1 VRYTELMN
9 HTPQIKRAI
18 QFAARKH
25 HGHFRA
31 ESEPLPYITHLF
43 SVALLVAEDP
53 ATLKLRRASGADDD
67 YDEVVIAALLHDTL
81 EDTDTTREELVAAFG
96 ERVAGLVEHVSEKK
110 DVDRKRLGWK
120 ERKMAYLK
128 HLEEAPG
135 DALLIAIADKID
147 NIESKLE
154 ALEKEGPA
162 LFERWKRPQ
171 ADYLWYH
178 GEAARI
184 ALERLPSHPLTKRLL
199 EAHAR
204 EVAVIS

>member
-1 VRYTELMN
+1 MN
-9 HTPQIKRAI
+9 HTPQIKKAI

-31 ESEPLPYITHLF
+31 ETEPLPYITHLF

-53 ATLKLRRASGADDD
+53 ATLELRRASGADDD

-81 EDTDTTREELVAAFG
+81 EDTDTTREEIALAFG
-96 ERVAGLVEHVSEKK
+96 ERVAELVEHVSE
-110 DVDRKRLGWK
+110 
-120 ERKMAYLK
+120 RKMWGGQKVDWREAKAAYLA
-128 HLEEAPG
+128 HLEEAPE

-154 ALEKEGPA
+154 ALEKEGEA

-184 ALERLPSHPLTKRLL
+184 AALRLPEHRLTRRLL
-199 EAHAR
+199 EVHAR
-204 EVAVIS
+204 EVAMIS

>member
-1 VRYTELMN
+1 MN

-31 ESEPLPYITHLF
+31 ESEPLPYITHLL

-53 ATLKLRRASGADDD
+53 NTLKLRKAGSADDD

-81 EDTDTTREELVAAFG
+81 EDTDTTREEIVAAFG
-96 ERVAGLVEHVSEKK
+96 ERVAILVEHVSERKTVDGKK
-110 DVDRKRLGWK
+110 VDWK
-120 ERKMAYLK
+120 EAKTAYLA
-128 HLEEAPG
+128 HLETAPE
-135 DALLIAIADKID
+135 DALLISIADKID

-154 ALEKEGPA
+154 GLEKGDSA
-162 LFERWKRPQ
+162 LIERMRTPQ
-171 ADYLWYH
+171 SEYLWFH
-178 GEAARI
+178 GELSRI
-184 ALERLPSHPLTKRLL
+184 ATSRLPEHRLTKRLI

-204 EVAVIS
+204 ERETLDKLS